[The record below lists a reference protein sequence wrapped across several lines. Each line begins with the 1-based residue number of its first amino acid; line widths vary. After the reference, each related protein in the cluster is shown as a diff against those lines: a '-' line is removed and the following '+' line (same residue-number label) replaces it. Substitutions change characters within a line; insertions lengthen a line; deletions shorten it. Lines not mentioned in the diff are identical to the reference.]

1 MKKEK
6 LITRTIILTTCTAIT
21 TDISEMSVKQGDFDL
36 IGSYK
41 SNEDVLAAL
50 KASIETETL
59 KVVAVVSYR
68 EIKQV
73 YAITEAAFMLHGKL
87 LSTPV
92 TDTDKIAVHVAR

>member
-6 LITRTIILTTCTAIT
+6 LITRTIVLTTCTAIT

-50 KASIETETL
+50 KNSIETETF
-59 KVVAVVSYR
+59 KVVTVVSYR
-68 EIKQV
+68 ETKQL
-73 YAITEAAFMLHGKL
+73 YGITESAFMLYGKL
-87 LSTPV
+87 LSTAEA
-92 TDTDKIAVHVAR
+92 DTNE